1 MARKCIDDT
10 YVHEEEGEEIEM
22 GILDYVK
29 DRRILAFILIVLIL
43 AGLDYR
49 YGIHLGVEFAGGTE
63 IPITLQQSVTQAQ
76 LDQVIT
82 TLQQRLSTF
91 GLRQVSIVGIGTS
104 QVQVT
109 VPTVSSNDIAS
120 TISLIESQGVFQ
132 GIVNGKVAINGSAIL
147 TDSAFANPIQVSN
160 GNVSW
165 SVSFEVTQQGAEQF
179 SRVAFG
185 QANKPLFM
193 FLDRPVKSVVLLNSS
208 LLGTGIGTTQTDE
221 EAALQQATQLGNK
234 TIPVEILNPGA
245 ANWPT
250 LQKFFASNRN
260 KYNQVILL
268 NTTPAYIINNLTM
281 MNYTISAKGI
291 SNMTPTIINGG
302 NSTLST
308 TLLVETWPAVGLL
321 SSPILNPGVTNG
333 SAGQGYVISGP
344 APTTLPTIQ
353 QKTAYANNELS
364 LIQSIL
370 SGGALPVHVIVGVPV
385 TTPPTLGVSF
395 ENISVLALLLA
406 VLAVSIVI
414 VIRYQKIFLIVPI
427 LLTTL
432 GELFIIVSIIGL
444 IGTIDLAAIA
454 GMIAVIGTGVDAQ
467 IIISDEV
474 LSNTHQ
480 DMTMKMRLG
489 NAFYIVWADAILL
502 IIAMLPLF
510 FSTSLVSVIGFSES
524 TIIGAL
530 LGAVITRP
538 SYGAILSRHYSRRDN
553 A

>member
-1 MARKCIDDT
+1 
-10 YVHEEEGEEIEM
+10 M
-22 GILDYVK
+22 GIIDYLK
-29 DRRILAFILIVLIL
+29 DRRILAFILILLVL
-43 AGLDYR
+43 AALDYR
-49 YGIHLGVEFAGGTE
+49 YGVHLGVEFAGGTQ

-76 LDQVIT
+76 MDQVIA

-91 GLRQVSIVGIGTS
+91 GLREVTIEGIGTS

-120 TISLIESQGVFQ
+120 TISLIESQGIFQ
-132 GIVNGKVAINGSAIL
+132 GIVNGKVAINGSSIL
-147 TDSAFANPIQVSN
+147 TDSAFANPVQVSN
-160 GNVSW
+160 GNVTW
-165 SVSFEVTQQGAEQF
+165 SVSFEVTQQGADQF

-193 FLDRPVKSVVLLNSS
+193 FLDRPVKAIVLLNSS
-208 LLGTGIGTTQTDE
+208 LLGSGIGNTQE
-221 EAALQQATQLGNK
+221 QEIAALQQATSLGNR
-234 TIPVEILNPGA
+234 TIPVEILDPGA
-245 ANWPT
+245 TNWPT
-250 LQKFFASNRN
+250 LQKFFAANSN
-260 KYNQVILL
+260 KYSEVILQ
-268 NTTPAYIINNLTM
+268 NTTPAYITSNLTM
-281 MNYTISAKGI
+281 MNYTISEKGL
-291 SNMTPTIINGG
+291 SNMTPTLINTA
-302 NSTLST
+302 NSTIT
-308 TLLVETWPAVGLL
+308 TSLLVDTWPAIGLL

-344 APTTLPTIQ
+344 APTTLPTLQ
-353 QKTAYANNELS
+353 QRINYANNQS
-364 LIQSIL
+364 ALIQSIL

-385 TTPPTLGVSF
+385 TTPPTLGTSF
-395 ENISVLALLLA
+395 LNISILALLLA
-406 VLAVSIVI
+406 VVAVSVVI
-414 VIRYQKIFLIVPI
+414 VIRYRKIFLIMPI

-454 GMIAVIGTGVDAQ
+454 GMIAVVGTGVDAQ

-474 LSNTHQ
+474 LSKTQ
-480 DMTMKMRLG
+480 QEMTMKMRLG

-502 IIAMLPLF
+502 MIAMLPLF

-530 LGAVITRP
+530 LGAIITRP
-538 SYGAILSRHYSRRDN
+538 SYGAILSKHYARRDN